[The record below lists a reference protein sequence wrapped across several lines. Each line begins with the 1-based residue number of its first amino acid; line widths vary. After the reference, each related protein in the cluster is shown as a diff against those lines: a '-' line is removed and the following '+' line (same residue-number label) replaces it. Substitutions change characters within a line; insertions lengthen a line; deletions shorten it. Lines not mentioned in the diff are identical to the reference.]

1 LPQAKLKWSF
11 YLPAGNRNN
20 GGGFNNLGSNGY
32 FWSATENSATN
43 AWYRN
48 LNTGNWQSNRNNTNK
63 TNGFSVRC
71 LQQPSLR
78 GARTRRRRR
87 HAAGRWPR

>member
-1 LPQAKLKWSF
+1 MASTKTLPQAKLKWSF
-11 YLPAGNRNN
+11 YLPSGNRNN
-20 GGGFNNLGSNGY
+20 GGGFSNLGSFAH

-71 LQQPSLR
+71 LQNSPFIL
-78 GARTRRRRR
+78 
-87 HAAGRWPR
+87 